1 MPNALAGPAGAH
13 RCTSVPDLMLPF
25 SSTFSLLICC
35 SVWSINWS
43 IFEGL
48 LMRPDH
54 ADNAT
59 MRDMLSL
66 CVLDATCGAC
76 SDCSSPGLMVHLPNC
91 FMGQKNFQE
100 KMCV

>member
-59 MRDMLSL
+59 CEICYP
-66 CVLDATCGAC
+66 CVFWMQRAVLAQTAAAQD
-76 SDCSSPGLMVHLPNC
+76 
-91 FMGQKNFQE
+91 
-100 KMCV
+100 